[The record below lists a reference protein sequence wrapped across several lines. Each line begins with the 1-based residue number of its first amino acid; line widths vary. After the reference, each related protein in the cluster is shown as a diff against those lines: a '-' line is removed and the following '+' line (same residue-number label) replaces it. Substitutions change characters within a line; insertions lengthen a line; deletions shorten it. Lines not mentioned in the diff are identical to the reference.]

1 MNRRCVIF
9 AGLAVPPH
17 LCQDIGPQ
25 DVILAA
31 DAGWKTARA
40 LGFAPTLALG
50 DFDTAPAPK
59 GPDVLR
65 LPAEKDDTDTFFAAR
80 KALEMG
86 CSEVLILGGIGGRL
100 DHTLANKIG
109 RAHV

>member
-9 AGLAVPPH
+9 AGLPVAPE
-17 LCQDIGPQ
+17 LCEDIGPQ
-25 DVILAA
+25 DIIITA

-40 LGFAPTLALG
+40 MGFFPALALG
-50 DFDTAPAPK
+50 DFDTAPAPE

-80 KALEMG
+80 RALETG

-100 DHTLANKIG
+100 DHTLANI
-109 RAHV
+109 